1 MSPWCSPG
9 RAVVR
14 RVGRIQLLAL
24 QLLVDSNY
32 SSARHEVE
40 DENNDGENEQDV
52 NPSTERVTADE
63 SYDPEDE
70 KDDCDCPKHF
80 SLS

>member
-1 MSPWCSPG
+1 VLPWEGSWSPVRTIRTARGSNCS
-9 RAVVR
+9 
-14 RVGRIQLLAL
+14 
-24 QLLVDSNY
+24 ST
-32 SSARHEVE
+32 RHEIE
-40 DENNDGENEQDV
+40 DENDDGENEQDM